1 MESAWRMTTLLVSE
15 PRKKKNTKQKQ
26 TDERTMDNSG
36 QTDGRWM
43 SVGIKTQQ
51 AWVNKDAATD
61 ADAAFGNA

>member
-1 MESAWRMTTLLVSE
+1 
-15 PRKKKNTKQKQ
+15 
-26 TDERTMDNSG
+26 MDNSG